1 MMTPIWRSVRSDAQ
15 LSCTDTQFQKCSQ
28 GGKNGSKPPILSI
41 SMAYNVI
48 SHSKNRNRL
57 FYYANSAPELRNH
70 QKNTPHLIGICSI
83 FSLVWYILDA
93 TWWILMFRRFRICMA
108 KGGSESARPS
118 YGRPKLTLISWRKK
132 ITSDNCQ
139 CGQLSDNWIL
149 SDWQF
154 GGGQL

>member
-1 MMTPIWRSVRSDAQ
+1 MFLQFFLRRGVRSGVQ
-15 LSCTDTQFQKCSQ
+15 LSCTLTETQFQKCSQ

-93 TWWILMFRRFRICMA
+93 TWWILMFRRFRIMMA
-108 KGGSESARPS
+108 KWRRGCFRPS
-118 YGRPKLTLISWRKK
+118 FGRPKLFANTVHPHWTQDLTPRP
-132 ITSDNCQ
+132 
-139 CGQLSDNWIL
+139 
-149 SDWQF
+149 
-154 GGGQL
+154 